1 MPYGDDDNDE
11 KRAGDVAPEGK
22 RVTGRSEQESRRRR
36 AGLQGVRAAAGA
48 GCQGRVRRR
57 RMLSK
62 LRCVQRW
69 WMMDER

>member
-48 GCQGRVRRR
+48 DVKVELDGEGCCR
-57 RMLSK
+57 S
-62 LRCVQRW
+62 
-69 WMMDER
+69 